1 MNPPE
6 SICTCGA
13 RMPPNARFCHM
24 CGRPLR
30 EELQPAVED
39 REDVRETLP
48 KVALAGPISFGNP
61 DALRSA
67 YISALLASLLTNVPV
82 LYYLCFVWYPAAGF
96 LSVHNYRKRIGEAPS
111 VRGGAKLGWITGV
124 LTFAISL
131 LLGAISSLLPSQGAS
146 FNDLFRQQIEQ
157 TQMPG
162 QEDLKRQ
169 LLEMLQNPM
178 ALAAIVL
185 FGLVVSF
192 VMTTGLAVLG
202 GALGARVLKKD

>member
-1 MNPPE
+1 
-6 SICTCGA
+6 
-13 RMPPNARFCHM
+13 M
-24 CGRPLR
+24 CGRPLQS
-30 EELQPAVED
+30 EPQPAAED
-39 REDVRETLP
+39 RDDVRETLP
-48 KVALAGPISFGNP
+48 KVALAGPITFGNP

-67 YISALLASLLTNVPV
+67 YISALIASLLASVPF
-82 LYYLCFVWYPAAGF
+82 LNYLCFIWYPAAGF

-131 LLGAISSLLPSQGAS
+131 LLGAIGSLLPGQGAS
-146 FNDLFRQQIEQ
+146 LNDLLRQQIE
-157 TQMPG
+157 QMPG
-162 QEDLKRQ
+162 QEDVKQ
-169 LLEMLQNPM
+169 QFLEMLQNPM

-192 VMTTGLAVLG
+192 LMTTAFTVLG